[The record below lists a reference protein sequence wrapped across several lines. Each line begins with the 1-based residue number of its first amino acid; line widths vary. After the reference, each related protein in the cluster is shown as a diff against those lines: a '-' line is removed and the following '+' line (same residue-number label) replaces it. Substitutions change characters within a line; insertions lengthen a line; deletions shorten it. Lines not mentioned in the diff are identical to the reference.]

1 MGKSERSRRRGK
13 QGSRST
19 FAYTPERHAHAHLA
33 RAALSAFRTTEPLP
47 PPFFFFSS
55 AAKEGASMRA
65 VGIRAK
71 GLTLGTSTRRVCGA
85 AASGSRR
92 RATVMKADQ
101 VATQYATAFVNLA
114 KDKNVLDDVRSDM
127 DSVANLLKSDA
138 KLAGFLTNPVADGDK
153 KKSLISSIGKEA
165 GFNEFSTNF
174 LCLLVDKQRITS
186 VNEICEQFEPIY
198 CDVTD
203 TEVATVTSAAA
214 LDNDQQFEIAKKLQS
229 LTGAKNI
236 KLKLKVD
243 ASLISGIIIQ
253 YGKGGS
259 KLLDMSIKGQLE
271 KIEAGLLANA
281 PSA

>member
-1 MGKSERSRRRGK
+1 MGESERRGK

-19 FAYTPERHAHAHLA
+19 FAYTPERHARTRTPRA
-33 RAALSAFRTTEPLP
+33 RGTFSVSDHRTAP
-47 PPFFFFSS
+47 PHFFFSS
-55 AAKEGASMRA
+55 SAKDGASMRA
-65 VGIRAK
+65 VGMRAK
-71 GLTLGTSTRRVCGA
+71 GLTLGTSTRRVCGS

-165 GFNEFSTNF
+165 GFNAFSTNF
-174 LCLLVDKQRITS
+174 LCLLVDKQRIDGITD
-186 VNEICEQFEPIY
+186 ICDSFESIY
-198 CDVTD
+198 CEVTD

-214 LDNDQQFEIAKKLQS
+214 LDNDQQFES
-229 LTGAKNI
+229 AKNI
-236 KLKLKVD
+236 KLKPKVD
-243 ASLISGIIIQ
+243 ASLISGMIIQ

-259 KLLDMSIKGQLE
+259 KLLDLSAKGQLAT
-271 KIEAGLLANA
+271 IEAQLLSQA

>member
-1 MGKSERSRRRGK
+1 MGRRRGK
-13 QGSRST
+13 LRR
-19 FAYTPERHAHAHLA
+19 ARRLLTPPSDTHPHTHLA
-33 RAALSAFRTTEPLP
+33 RGTFGVSDHRTAP
-47 PPFFFFSS
+47 PIFSFSS
-55 AAKEGASMRA
+55 AAKDGASMRA
-65 VGIRAK
+65 VGMRAK

-165 GFNEFSTNF
+165 GFNAFSTNF
-174 LCLLVDKQRITS
+174 LCLLVDKQRIDGITD
-186 VNEICEQFEPIY
+186 ICDSFESIY
-198 CDVTD
+198 CEVTD

-236 KLKLKVD
+236 KLKPKVD

-259 KLLDMSIKGQLE
+259 KLLDMSIKGQLA
-271 KIEAGLLANA
+271 KIEDQLLSNA

>member
-1 MGKSERSRRRGK
+1 MGRRRRGK
-13 QGSRST
+13 GRARRLLTPPSDTHTHTHLTRGT
-19 FAYTPERHAHAHLA
+19 FGVSDH
-33 RAALSAFRTTEPLP
+33 RTAP
-47 PPFFFFSS
+47 PHFFFSS
-55 AAKEGASMRA
+55 AAKDGASMRA
-65 VGIRAK
+65 VGMRAK

-114 KDKNVLDDVRSDM
+114 NDKNVLDDVRSDM

-165 GFNEFSTNF
+165 GFNAFSTNF
-174 LCLLVDKQRITS
+174 LCLLVDKQRIDGITD
-186 VNEICEQFEPIY
+186 ICDSFESIY
-198 CDVTD
+198 CEVTD
-203 TEVATVTSAAA
+203 I
-214 LDNDQQFEIAKKLQS
+214 EIAKKLQK

-236 KLKLKVD
+236 KLKPKVD
-243 ASLISGIIIQ
+243 ASLISGMIIQ

-259 KLLDMSIKGQLE
+259 KLLDLSAKGQLAT
-271 KIEAGLLANA
+271 IEAQLLSQA

>member
-1 MGKSERSRRRGK
+1 
-13 QGSRST
+13 
-19 FAYTPERHAHAHLA
+19 
-33 RAALSAFRTTEPLP
+33 
-47 PPFFFFSS
+47 
-55 AAKEGASMRA
+55 MRA
-65 VGIRAK
+65 VGMRAK

-165 GFNEFSTNF
+165 GFNAFSTNF
-174 LCLLVDKQRITS
+174 LCLLVDKQRIDGITD
-186 VNEICEQFEPIY
+186 ICDSFESIY
-198 CDVTD
+198 CEVTD

-214 LDNDQQFEIAKKLQS
+214 LDNDQQFEIAKKLQK

-236 KLKLKVD
+236 KLKPKVD
-243 ASLISGIIIQ
+243 ASLISGMIIQ

-259 KLLDMSIKGQLE
+259 KLLDLSAKGQLAT
-271 KIEAGLLANA
+271 IEAQLLSQA

>member
-1 MGKSERSRRRGK
+1 MGKAITSTGDTRMRVVGRTQTCMRVKTLSPLSSSTSRRALSSCSRRRN
-13 QGSRST
+13 
-19 FAYTPERHAHAHLA
+19 
-33 RAALSAFRTTEPLP
+33 
-47 PPFFFFSS
+47 
-55 AAKEGASMRA
+55 
-65 VGIRAK
+65 
-71 GLTLGTSTRRVCGA
+71 
-85 AASGSRR
+85 
-92 RATVMKADQ
+92 TVMKADQ

-153 KKSLISSIGKEA
+153 KKSLINSIGKEA

-186 VNEICEQFEPIY
+186 VNEICEQFETIY

-236 KLKLKVD
+236 KPKPKVD

-259 KLLDMSIKGQLE
+259 KLLDMSIKGQLD

>member
-1 MGKSERSRRRGK
+1 MGRRRRGK
-13 QGSRST
+13 GR
-19 FAYTPERHAHAHLA
+19 ARRLLTPPSERHTHTHLA
-33 RAALSAFRTTEPLP
+33 RGTFGVSDHRTAP
-47 PPFFFFSS
+47 PHFFFSS
-55 AAKEGASMRA
+55 AAKDGASMRA
-65 VGIRAK
+65 VGMRAK

-138 KLAGFLTNPVADGDK
+138 KLAGFLTNPVADAGK
-153 KKSLISSIGKEA
+153 KKSLINAIAEEA
-165 GFNEFSTNF
+165 GFNAFSTNF
-174 LCLLVDKQRITS
+174 LCLLVDKQRIDGVTD
-186 VNEICEQFEPIY
+186 ICDSFENIY
-198 CDVTD
+198 CEVTD

-214 LDNDQQFEIAKKLQS
+214 LDNDQQFEIAKKLQK

-236 KLKLKVD
+236 KLKPKVD
-243 ASLISGIIIQ
+243 ASLISGMIIQ

-259 KLLDMSIKGQLE
+259 KLLDMSAKGQLAR
-271 KIEAGLLANA
+271 IEAQLISQA